1 MIFKKKEKNKEVL
14 WRFNY
19 CMRPYKKNCMCK
31 SEKRRISLY
40 LTKDEYQG
48 IKKFIRAIIKEV
60 DEKNKLLDIYSIL
73 ANGSSMYPMFGDTQE
88 GSDES

>member
-14 WRFNY
+14 WHFNY
-19 CMRPYKKNCMCK
+19 KMRPYKKNCMRK
-31 SEKRRISLY
+31 SEKRHISLY

-48 IKKFIRAIIKEV
+48 IKKLIGAIIKEE
-60 DEKNKLLDIYSIL
+60 DETNKLLDIYSVL
-73 ANGSSMYPMFGDTQE
+73 VNGLSMYPLFGNEQE